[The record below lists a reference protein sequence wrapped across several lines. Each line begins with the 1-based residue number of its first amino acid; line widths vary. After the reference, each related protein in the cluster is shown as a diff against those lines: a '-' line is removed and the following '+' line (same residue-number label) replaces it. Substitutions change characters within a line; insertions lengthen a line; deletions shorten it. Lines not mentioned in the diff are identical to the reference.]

1 MVVDPP
7 APIPEVPPV
16 KKLLQQLVTESQSRP
31 SPVVSP
37 SASAGLEQMLR
48 SFLSEQQPTRP
59 PLDSDLSDGIGT
71 VWCVSHVG
79 SQVMLRLIA
88 RT

>member
-1 MVVDPP
+1 M
-7 APIPEVPPV
+7 AILEVPPV
-16 KKLLQQLVTESQSRP
+16 EKLLQRLVTELQSRP

-37 SASAGLEQMLR
+37 PASAGLEQMLR
-48 SFLSEQQPTRP
+48 SVLSGQQPTRP

-79 SQVMLRLIA
+79 NRVMLRLVA